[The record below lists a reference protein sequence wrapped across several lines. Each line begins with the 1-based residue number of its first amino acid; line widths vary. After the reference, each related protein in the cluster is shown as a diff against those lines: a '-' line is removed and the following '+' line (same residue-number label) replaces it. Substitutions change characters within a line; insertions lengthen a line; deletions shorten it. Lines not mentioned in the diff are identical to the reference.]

1 MHAQHARFERSSH
14 TRRNAACSA
23 PPPLSNNQSGAVS
36 CRARHVAADVASFAA
51 TFLLSYA
58 NTLFIRN
65 VTARPLRHPLRF
77 ASLQRCRRALPARRH
92 PLRFASLQRCRRALP
107 ARRLGSFPQATSL
120 QRKIARF
127 PRVPWSRSVHLF
139 ACKRAHDGSLSLP
152 TFCGRAC
159 GTILIARSVCKI

>member
-1 MHAQHARFERSSH
+1 MSGTPQEIDFAVRRGRFLLHAQHARFERSSH

-77 ASLQRCRRALPARRH
+77 ASLQRCRRALPARR
-92 PLRFASLQRCRRALP
+92 
-107 ARRLGSFPQATSL
+107 LGSFPQATSL